1 MLFIILCILLDQ
13 ECGVIFITYLIF
25 PFFSQEVE
33 ILEFDKENFTIRA
46 VG

>member
-1 MLFIILCILLDQ
+1 MLFYFYHLF
-13 ECGVIFITYLIF
+13 GF